1 MPLPTHLYRTCTIAF
16 LGVVA
21 GGVHSLIVPIALVPA
36 PPPKLD
42 LPATS
47 PSTQPQTA
55 SHAGSP
61 ASASSGTS
69 PAANTPAT
77 TPMADGDITLAQA
90 RALYE
95 QNVMFV
101 DARSLAE
108 FTESHVEGA
117 VHLPL
122 EALEGGAR
130 PDALAVLDPSAKI
143 VIYCGGGDCH
153 ASHDVAIRL
162 NALGFASCY
171 VLKEGFPAWKAAGY
185 EVVGGAP

>member
-1 MPLPTHLYRTCTIAF
+1 MPFATHLHRLCTIAF
-16 LGVVA
+16 LGIVA
-21 GGVHSLIVPIALVPA
+21 GGVHSLIVPVALVPT

-42 LPATS
+42 LPAD
-47 PSTQPQTA
+47 PKLPAAGPQTTTSA
-55 SHAGSP
+55 P
-61 ASASSGTS
+61 AT
-69 PAANTPAT
+69 PAAASPQPAA
-77 TPMADGDITLAQA
+77 MADGDITLAQA

-95 QNVMFV
+95 QSVMFV

-130 PDALAVLDPSAKI
+130 PDALSVLDPGAKI

-162 NALGFASCY
+162 NALGFKSCY

>member
-1 MPLPTHLYRTCTIAF
+1 MPLATHLHRLCTIAF
-16 LGVVA
+16 LGIVA
-21 GGVHSLIVPIALVPA
+21 GGMHSLLVPVSLVPT

-42 LPATS
+42 LPANPKS
-47 PSTQPQTA
+47 PPTGTHTPV
-55 SHAGSP
+55 
-61 ASASSGTS
+61 SAPPTG
-69 PAANTPAT
+69 AAT
-77 TPMADGDITLAQA
+77 TAQHAAMAEGDITLAQA

-95 QNVMFV
+95 QSVMFV

-122 EALEGGAR
+122 ESLEGGVR
-130 PDALAVLDPSAKI
+130 PDALSVLDPAAKI
-143 VIYCGGGDCH
+143 VIYCAGGDCH

-162 NALGFASCY
+162 NALGFKSCY